1 MFKGFY
7 TAASGMITQQRR
19 TEVITNNMANV
30 NTAGFKQ
37 DGSTVRSFPEMLLS
51 KYDQYTVPTQD
62 PLKLVNGQ
70 QIGSVSTGVYMQET
84 TPLFTQ
90 GALKETSFTT
100 DMALLDV
107 NTGENGAFFF
117 TVDSAEGPVYTKN
130 GNFTLDGAG
139 YLTTASGMYVLD
151 ANNQRIQLS
160 SDQFTVDS
168 TGFIVGAQGEAYQ
181 LGIAYAPNT
190 NDLVKRGDN
199 LFALEE
205 GQLDGNVEGMSFVIQ
220 QGFLEGSN
228 VDMEGQMTELLTA
241 YRAFEA
247 NQKVLQAYD
256 RSMDKAANEIGR
268 L

>member
-7 TAASGMITQQRR
+7 TAASGMIAQQRR

-70 QIGSVSTGVYMQET
+70 KIGSISTGIYMQET
-84 TPLFTQ
+84 VPLFTQ
-90 GALKETSFTT
+90 GALKETGFTT

-107 NTGENGAFFF
+107 NVGENGAFFF
-117 TVDSAEGPVYTKN
+117 TVEGANGPLYTKN

-151 ANNQRIQLS
+151 ENDQRIQLS
-160 SDQFTVDS
+160 SDQFTVNS
-168 TGFIVGAQGEAYQ
+168 TGQISGANGELYQ
-181 LGIAYAPNT
+181 LGIGYASNT
-190 NDLVKRGDN
+190 NDLIKQGDN
-199 LFALEE
+199 LYYLENDQVADLAGLSFA
-205 GQLDGNVEGMSFVIQ
+205 VQ
-220 QGFLEGSN
+220 QGYLEGSN

-256 RSMDKAANEIGR
+256 KSMDKAANEIGR